1 MWRYLKAAFLV
12 GVDVPAL
19 GRVPVNALAAV
30 GFLILGFGHPGFWF
44 IGLAAEAALV
54 PTLAFNKRFQN
65 VVDAEDRQLSDG
77 DSQNKRTS
85 LIQTLPSDYK
95 KRLSDLE
102 RKCDK
107 VLEVYRNAQADLFVI
122 DTNRGALDNLKWVYL
137 KLLIARYHLLTA
149 GTDDT
154 PQSLVKK
161 IKTLQ
166 DELQDSDESA
176 ALRQSK
182 TATLDI
188 LKRRL
193 ANIQRRE
200 QSLEEVESDLT
211 RVESQVDLILDNAA
225 MQGKPQTISTDL
237 ELASD
242 LVSGGMFGEAESAVA
257 DLDRDYATPGVP
269 TRAGSRG
276 VAPRERE

>member
-12 GVDVPAL
+12 GVEVPAL
-19 GRVPVNALAAV
+19 GRVPVNALAAA

-44 IGLAAEAALV
+44 LGLAAEAAIV
-54 PTLAFNKRFQN
+54 PSLAFSKRFQKI
-65 VVDAEDRQLSDG
+65 VDAEDKQLSSG
-77 DSQNKRTS
+77 DSQSKRNS
-85 LIQTLPSDYK
+85 LVKLLPSDYQS
-95 KRLSDLE
+95 RLVKLE
-102 RKCDK
+102 RRCDK
-107 VLEVYRNAQADLFVI
+107 VLEVYRNAQAEDFLI
-122 DTNRGALDNLKWVYL
+122 DTNRDALENLKWVYL

-154 PQSLVKK
+154 AGSLDKK
-161 IKTLQ
+161 IKSLEGEV
-166 DELQDSDESA
+166 DGSESA
-176 ALRQSK
+176 ALRQSRA
-182 TATLDI
+182 ATLDI

-193 ANIQRRE
+193 ANVQRRE

-242 LVSGGMFGEAESAVA
+242 LVSGGIFGDAESTVA
-257 DLDRDYATPGVP
+257 DLDQDYRKSRDVVKARVP
-269 TRAGSRG
+269 EGS
-276 VAPRERE
+276 

>member
-1 MWRYLKAAFLV
+1 MQ
-12 GVDVPAL
+12 VPAL
-19 GRVPVNALAAV
+19 GRVPVNALAAA

-44 IGLAAEAALV
+44 LGLAAEAAIV
-54 PTLAFNKRFQN
+54 PTLAFNKRFQR
-65 VVDAEDRQLSDG
+65 VVDAEDRELSDG
-77 DSQNKRTS
+77 DSQAKRTS
-85 LIQTLPSDYK
+85 LVQLLPTDYK
-95 KRLSDLE
+95 KRLADLD

-107 VLEVYRNAQADLFVI
+107 VIEVYRNAQAEEFLI
-122 DTNRGALDNLKWVYL
+122 DTNRNALENLKWVYL
-137 KLLIARYHLLTA
+137 KLLVARYHLLTA

-154 PQSLVKK
+154 PESLEKK
-161 IKTLQ
+161 IDSLQ
-166 DELQDSDESA
+166 QGLQDSKETT

-182 TATLDI
+182 AATLDI

-225 MQGKPQTISTDL
+225 MQGKPQTISTDI

-242 LVSGGMFGEAESAVA
+242 LVSGEMFGDAGSTVA
-257 DLDRDYATPGVP
+257 DLDRDYGKARTLAKTASPEH
-269 TRAGSRG
+269 S
-276 VAPRERE
+276 

>member
-1 MWRYLKAAFLV
+1 M
-12 GVDVPAL
+12 DVPAL
-19 GRVPVNALAAV
+19 GRVPVNALVAA

-44 IGLAAEAALV
+44 LGLAAEAAIV
-54 PTLAFNKRFQN
+54 PILAFNKRFQKI
-65 VVDAEDRQLSDG
+65 VDAEDRQISSD
-77 DSQNKRTS
+77 DSEAKRDS
-85 LIQTLPSDYK
+85 LIRILPADYQ
-95 KRLSDLE
+95 KRLADLQV
-102 RKCDK
+102 KCGK
-107 VLEVYRNAQADLFVI
+107 VLEVYRNAQAEDFLI
-122 DTNRGALDNLKWVYL
+122 DTNRDALENLKWVYL

-154 PQSLVKK
+154 PDSLIKK
-161 IKTLQ
+161 ISSLQ
-166 DELQDSDESA
+166 EELGDATETP

-182 TATLDI
+182 AATLDI

-200 QSLEEVESDLT
+200 QSLEEVASDLT

-242 LVSGGMFGEAESAVA
+242 LVSGGIFGDSESVVA
-257 DLDRDYATPGVP
+257 DLDRDFGKARTVVK
-269 TRAGSRG
+269 TA
-276 VAPRERE
+276 AREAS

>member
-19 GRVPVNALAAV
+19 GRVPVNALVAA

-44 IGLAAEAALV
+44 LGLAAEGAFIPA
-54 PTLAFNKRFQN
+54 LAFNKRFQN
-65 VVDAEDRQLSDG
+65 VVDAEDRQLSSG
-77 DSQNKRTS
+77 DSQAKRTS
-85 LIQTLPSDYK
+85 LVQLLPPEDK
-95 KRLSDLE
+95 KRLAALE

-107 VLEVYRNAQADLFVI
+107 VIEVYRNAQAEDFLI
-122 DTNRGALDNLKWVYL
+122 DTNRQALENLKWVYL
-137 KLLIARYHLLTA
+137 KLLIARFHLLTA

-154 PQSLVKK
+154 PTALSQRIDALESDLKNN
-161 IKTLQ
+161 Q
-166 DELQDSDESA
+166 DTQ

-182 TATLDI
+182 SATLDI

-193 ANIQRRE
+193 ANVYRRE

-225 MQGKPQTISTDL
+225 MQGKPQTISTDI

-242 LVSGGMFGEAESAVA
+242 LVSGGMFGDAESTVA
-257 DLDRDYATPGVP
+257 DLDRNYGKSAAGARTAT
-269 TRAGSRG
+269 A
-276 VAPRERE
+276 ERS

>member
-19 GRVPVNALAAV
+19 GRVPVNALVAA

-44 IGLAAEAALV
+44 LGLAAEAAIV

-65 VVDAEDRQLSDG
+65 VVDAEARQISTG
-77 DSQNKRTS
+77 DSQAKRNS
-85 LIQTLPSDYK
+85 LVQLLPSADK
-95 KRLSDLE
+95 NRLAALD

-107 VLEVYRNAQADLFVI
+107 VIEVYRNAQADDFVI
-122 DTNRGALDNLKWVYL
+122 DTNQQALENLKWLYL
-137 KLLIARYHLLTA
+137 KLMIARFHLMTA

-154 PQSLVKK
+154 PEAVSRK
-161 IKTLQ
+161 IEALEANLKENQ
-166 DELQDSDESA
+166 DTP

-193 ANIQRRE
+193 NNVHRRE

-225 MQGKPQTISTDL
+225 MQGKPQTISSDL

-242 LVSGGMFGEAESAVA
+242 LVSGGMFGDAESTVA
-257 DLDRDYATPGVP
+257 DLDRNYAKSSTT
-269 TRAGSRG
+269 TRTATAEPS
-276 VAPRERE
+276 